1 MNGVANMNN
10 GSKSKDQNKQKPKYE
25 NKHKTA
31 EDKRVDGPNR
41 PAE

>member
-1 MNGVANMNN
+1 MA
-10 GSKSKDQNKQKPKYE
+10 QNESGKNRSKPKQGYQ

-31 EDKRVDGPNR
+31 EDQRVDGPNR